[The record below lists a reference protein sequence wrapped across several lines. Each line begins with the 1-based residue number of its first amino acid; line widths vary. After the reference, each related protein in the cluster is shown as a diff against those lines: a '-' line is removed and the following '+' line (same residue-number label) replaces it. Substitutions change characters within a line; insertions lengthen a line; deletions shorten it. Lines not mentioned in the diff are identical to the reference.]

1 MQKNSKLKPLHKS
14 LSTSLKN
21 GFSLIETLIALSLAS
36 GLYLVTI
43 NSQQF
48 LSSHS
53 LKLERDF
60 SELIELSNQH
70 ELSVAQLEWGNE

>member
-1 MQKNSKLKPLHKS
+1 MHKNSKLKPLHKS
-14 LSTSLKN
+14 LNTSLKN

-48 LSSHS
+48 LSSYS

-60 SELIELSNQH
+60 FELIELSNQH
-70 ELSVAQLEWGNE
+70 ELSVALLEWGNE